1 MIENSLWKSRLPYLM
16 MFGILLAITTFG
28 CSQSSEEGGGEQNSK
43 DQTMTTQA
51 GTTMQEATQEAAA
64 GGNTAA
70 RSTQDI
76 EDGAQE
82 QSTKEQPSQQQ
93 RQQAEQQAEQQRQQ
107 AQQQQAQ
114 QQGQQ
119 QSQQQQQQNQ
129 QDQRQTIIVR
139 ITGTEGLSF
148 SGRVGSAQEL
158 KRVQGSVPK
167 EYELPFRGA
176 AVTAAVR
183 KQEPGRGTLGVEVVR
198 SGEVVASK
206 ETSSTPGILNVVW
219 TPQQQGNGDG

>member
-16 MFGILLAITTFG
+16 MFGILLAIATFG
-28 CSQSSEEGGGEQNSK
+28 CSQSSEEGGGEQTSK

-51 GTTMQEATQEAAA
+51 GTTMQEAPQETTAA

-70 RSTQDI
+70 RSTQDTQG
-76 EDGAQE
+76 GAQE

-107 AQQQQAQ
+107 AQQQQQQAQ

-158 KRVQGSVPK
+158 KRVQGSVPE

-198 SGEVVASK
+198 GGEVVDSK
-206 ETSSTPGILNVVW
+206 DTSSTPGILNIVW
-219 TPQQQGNGDG
+219 TP